1 MSLSGFQRR
10 RRELAAQA
18 ATAAEKTS
26 EPVVE
31 PLKEMTKA
39 ELTKYA
45 VAKGI
50 DLGKAKTNPEII
62 TVIETFEKGRGHDA
76 NPAG

>member
-10 RRELAAQA
+10 RREQA
-18 ATAAEKTS
+18 AAAAAEKTS

-31 PLKEMTKA
+31 PLKDMTKA

-45 VAKGI
+45 AAKGI

-62 TVIETFEKGRGHDA
+62 TVIETFEKGRGHDT
-76 NPAG
+76 NPIG